1 MNPENLMEIENV
13 ASQIGISRD
22 DLEPYGRYMAK
33 VNFMKSDNKRPK
45 GKLVLVTAMTPTK
58 YGEGKTTT
66 AIGISQALH
75 SMGQRVSISIR
86 EPSMGP
92 CFGVKGGATGGGKA
106 TVEPSDRIN
115 LLFTGDF
122 PAISAAHNLLSALI
136 NNHIFHGNQLKINPE
151 KIVFPRTIDMNDRSL
166 RNIIVGVSQGEGGIL
181 ARDSFVITP
190 ASEIMA
196 IVGLSESYNDLK
208 KRLTNI
214 LVGYTFDNKP
224 VYSGDLK
231 AEGAMAAILV
241 DALKPNLVQ
250 AKGGV
255 PAFIHTGPF
264 GNIAHGTS
272 SLIAARV
279 ALATSDIVLTEA
291 GFGSDLGAEKF
302 MNLVSRIGNI
312 PISAVIIVATI
323 RAIKLHGG
331 NDRADVED
339 VDAIKM
345 GFNNLLF
352 HVENIRKFGFDP
364 IVALNR
370 FPDDTEKEITEVE
383 SLLKNN
389 SIAFGLSEVYE
400 KGADGGKELAQLL
413 MNRLPKDPISVK
425 YTYNM
430 EQSLTEKIESIG
442 REIYGAKNVIYTKT
456 AQNNIKKIEKIG
468 YGHLPIC
475 MAKTQY
481 SISDDPLKLN
491 APEGFSITVT
501 SVALSSGAGFVVVYL
516 GNVMTMPGLPKEPA
530 SDGMDI
536 TENGI
541 ITGLI

>member
-45 GKLVLVTAMTPTK
+45 GKLILVTAMTPTK

-389 SIAFGLSEVYE
+389 SIAYGLSEVYE

-456 AQNNIKKIEKIG
+456 AQNNIKKIEKLG

>member
-1 MNPENLMEIENV
+1 MEPDKLMKIENV

-22 DLEPYGRYMAK
+22 EIEPYGDYMAK
-33 VNFMKSDNKRPK
+33 INFMKLNTKK
-45 GKLVLVTAMTPTK
+45 VQGKLVLVTAMTPTK

-66 AIGISQALH
+66 VIGISQALH
-75 SMGQRVSISIR
+75 SMGKKVSISIR

-122 PAISAAHNLLSALI
+122 PAITAAHNLLSALI

-166 RNIIVGVSQGEGGIL
+166 RNIIVGVTQGEGGIL

-196 IVGLSESYNDLK
+196 IVGLSDSYGDLK
-208 KRLTNI
+208 RRLARI

-231 AEGAMAAILV
+231 AHGAMAAILV

-272 SLIAARV
+272 SLIAART

-302 MNLVSRIGNI
+302 MNLVSRVGDI
-312 PISAVIIVATI
+312 PISAVVIVATI
-323 RAIKLHGG
+323 RAMKLHGG
-331 NDRADVED
+331 NDKSDVED
-339 VDAIKM
+339 VDAVKK
-345 GFNNLLF
+345 GFNNLMF
-352 HVENIRKFGFDP
+352 HVENIRKFGFEP
-364 IVALNR
+364 VVALNR
-370 FPDDTEKEITEVE
+370 FPDDTENEIDQVE
-383 SLLKNN
+383 TLLKKN
-389 SIAFGLSEVYE
+389 SIAYGLSEVFE
-400 KGADGGKELAQLL
+400 KGAEGGKEVADLL
-413 MNRLPKDPISVK
+413 LKRMPENPISVK
-425 YTYNM
+425 YTYSM
-430 EQSLTEKIESIG
+430 DQTLTEKIENIG
-442 REIYGAKNVIYTKT
+442 KKIYGAKEVIYTRT
-456 AQNNIKKIEKIG
+456 AQSNIKKIEKLG
-468 YGHLPIC
+468 YGKLPIC

-491 APEGFSITVT
+491 APEDFSITVT
-501 SVALSSGAGFVVVYL
+501 SVALSSGAEFVVVYL
-516 GNVMTMPGLPKEPA
+516 GSVMTMPGLPKEPA
-530 SDGMDI
+530 SNGIDI
-536 TENGI
+536 NENGI
-541 ITGLI
+541 ITGLF

>member
-1 MNPENLMEIENV
+1 MEPDKLMKIENV

-22 DLEPYGRYMAK
+22 EIEPYGDYMAK
-33 VNFMKSDNKRPK
+33 INFMKLNTKK
-45 GKLVLVTAMTPTK
+45 VQGKLVLVTAMTPTK

-66 AIGISQALH
+66 VIGISQALH
-75 SMGQRVSISIR
+75 SMGQKVSISIR

-122 PAISAAHNLLSALI
+122 PAITAAHNLLSALI

-151 KIVFPRTIDMNDRSL
+151 KIIFPRTIDMNDRSL
-166 RNIIVGVSQGEGGIL
+166 RNIIVGVTQGEGGIL

-196 IVGLSESYNDLK
+196 IVGLSDSYGDLK
-208 KRLTNI
+208 RRLARI

-231 AEGAMAAILV
+231 AHGAMAAILV

-272 SLIAARV
+272 SLIAART
-279 ALATSDIVLTEA
+279 AMATSDIVLTEA

-302 MNLVSRIGNI
+302 MNLVSRVGDI
-312 PISAVIIVATI
+312 PISAVVIVATI
-323 RAIKLHGG
+323 RAMKLHGG
-331 NDRADVED
+331 NDKSDVED
-339 VDAIKM
+339 VDAVKK
-345 GFNNLLF
+345 GFNNLMF
-352 HVENIRKFGFDP
+352 HVENIRKFGFEP
-364 IVALNR
+364 VVALNR
-370 FPDDTEKEITEVE
+370 FPDDTENEIDQVE
-383 SLLKNN
+383 TLLKKN
-389 SIAFGLSEVYE
+389 SIAYGLSEVFE
-400 KGADGGKELAQLL
+400 KGAEGGKEVADLL
-413 MNRLPKDPISVK
+413 LKRMPENPISVK
-425 YTYNM
+425 YTYSM
-430 EQSLTEKIESIG
+430 DQTLTEKIENIG
-442 REIYGAKNVIYTKT
+442 KKIYGAKEVIYTRT
-456 AQNNIKKIEKIG
+456 AQSNIKKIEKLG
-468 YGHLPIC
+468 YGKLPIC

-491 APEGFSITVT
+491 APEDFSITVT
-501 SVALSSGAGFVVVYL
+501 SVALSSGAEFVVVYL
-516 GNVMTMPGLPKEPA
+516 GSVMTMPGLPKEPA
-530 SDGMDI
+530 SNGIDI
-536 TENGI
+536 NENGI
-541 ITGLI
+541 ITGLF

>member
-1 MNPENLMEIENV
+1 MDTDKLMKIEDV
-13 ASQIGISRD
+13 ASQLGISKD
-22 DLEPYGRYMAK
+22 EIEPYGDYMAK
-33 VNFMKSDNKRPK
+33 VNFMKLNRKQVQ

-66 AIGISQALH
+66 VIGISQALH
-75 SMGQRVSISIR
+75 KMGQKVSISIR

-122 PAISAAHNLLSALI
+122 PAITAAHNLLSALI

-196 IVGLSESYNDLK
+196 IVGLSDSYSDLK
-208 KRLTNI
+208 RRLARI
-214 LVGYTFDNKP
+214 LVGYTFDSKP

-231 AEGAMAAILV
+231 AQGAMAAILV

-272 SLIAARV
+272 SLIAART

-302 MNLVSRIGNI
+302 MNLVSRVGNI
-312 PISAVIIVATI
+312 PISAVVIVATI
-323 RAIKLHGG
+323 RAMKLHGG
-331 NDRADVED
+331 NDRHDVED
-339 VDAIKM
+339 VNALKN
-345 GFNNLLF
+345 GFNNLMF
-352 HVENIRKFGFDP
+352 HVKNMRNFGFEP
-364 IVALNR
+364 LVALNR
-370 FPDDTEKEITEVE
+370 FPDDTENEIAEVE
-383 SLLKNN
+383 TLLRNN
-389 SIAFGLSEVYE
+389 SIAYGLSEVYE
-400 KGADGGKELAQLL
+400 KGADGGEAIAELL
-413 MNRLPKDPISVK
+413 MKTIPAKPISVK
-425 YTYNM
+425 YTYSM
-430 EQSLTEKIESIG
+430 DQMLTEKIESIG
-442 REIYGAKNVIYTKT
+442 KKIYGAKEVIYTRA
-456 AQNNIKKIEKIG
+456 AQSNIKKIERLG
-468 YGHLPIC
+468 YGKLPIC

-481 SISDDPLKLN
+481 SISDDPLKPN
-491 APEGFSITVT
+491 APEDFSITVT
-501 SVALSSGAGFVVVYL
+501 SVALSSGAEFVVVYL
-516 GNVMTMPGLPKEPA
+516 GSVMTMPGLPKEPA
-530 SDGMDI
+530 SDGIDI

-541 ITGLI
+541 ITGLL

>member
-1 MNPENLMEIENV
+1 MEPDKLMKIENV

-22 DLEPYGRYMAK
+22 EIEPYGDYMAK
-33 VNFMKSDNKRPK
+33 INFMKLNTKK
-45 GKLVLVTAMTPTK
+45 VQGKLVLVTAMTPTK

-66 AIGISQALH
+66 VIGISQALH
-75 SMGQRVSISIR
+75 SMGKKVSISIR

-122 PAISAAHNLLSALI
+122 PAITAAHNLLSALI

-166 RNIIVGVSQGEGGIL
+166 RNIIVGVTQGEGGIL

-196 IVGLSESYNDLK
+196 IVGLSDSYGDLK
-208 KRLTNI
+208 RRLARI

-231 AEGAMAAILV
+231 AQGAMAAILV

-272 SLIAARV
+272 SLIAART

-302 MNLVSRIGNI
+302 MNLVSRVGDI
-312 PISAVIIVATI
+312 PISAVVIVATI
-323 RAIKLHGG
+323 RAMKLHGG
-331 NDRADVED
+331 NDKSDVED
-339 VDAIKM
+339 VDAVKK
-345 GFNNLLF
+345 GFNNLMF
-352 HVENIRKFGFDP
+352 HVENIRKFGFEP
-364 IVALNR
+364 VVALNR
-370 FPDDTEKEITEVE
+370 FPDDTENEIDQVE
-383 SLLKNN
+383 TLLKKN
-389 SIAFGLSEVYE
+389 SIAYGLSEVFE
-400 KGADGGKELAQLL
+400 KGAEGGKEVADLL
-413 MNRLPKDPISVK
+413 LKRMPENPISVK
-425 YTYNM
+425 YTYSM
-430 EQSLTEKIESIG
+430 DQTLTEKIENIG
-442 REIYGAKNVIYTKT
+442 KKIYGAKEVIYTRT
-456 AQNNIKKIEKIG
+456 AQSNIKKIEKLG
-468 YGHLPIC
+468 YGKLPIC

-491 APEGFSITVT
+491 APEDFSITVT
-501 SVALSSGAGFVVVYL
+501 SVALSSGAEFVVVYL
-516 GNVMTMPGLPKEPA
+516 GSVMTMPGLPKEPA
-530 SDGMDI
+530 SNGIDI
-536 TENGI
+536 NENGI
-541 ITGLI
+541 IKGLF

>member
-1 MNPENLMEIENV
+1 MDTNKLMKIEDV
-13 ASQIGISRD
+13 ASQIGISKD
-22 DLEPYGRYMAK
+22 KIEPYGDYMAK
-33 VNFMKSDNKRPK
+33 VNFMKLNKK
-45 GKLVLVTAMTPTK
+45 QVQGKLVLVTAMTPTK

-66 AIGISQALH
+66 VIGISQALH
-75 SMGQRVSISIR
+75 KMGQKVSISIR

-92 CFGVKGGATGGGKA
+92 CFGVKGGATGGGEA

-122 PAISAAHNLLSALI
+122 PAITAAHNLLSALI

-196 IVGLSESYNDLK
+196 IVGLSDSYSDLK
-208 KRLTNI
+208 RRLARI

-231 AEGAMAAILV
+231 AHGAMAAILV

-272 SLIAARV
+272 SLIAART

-302 MNLVSRIGNI
+302 MNLVSRVGNI
-312 PISAVIIVATI
+312 PISAVVIVATI
-323 RAIKLHGG
+323 RAMKLHGG
-331 NDRADVED
+331 NDRHDVED
-339 VDAIKM
+339 VNALKN
-345 GFNNLLF
+345 GFNNLMF
-352 HVENIRKFGFDP
+352 HVKNMRNFGFEP
-364 IVALNR
+364 LVALNR
-370 FPDDTEKEITEVE
+370 FPDDTENEIAEVE
-383 SLLKNN
+383 TLLRNN
-389 SIAFGLSEVYE
+389 SIAYGLSEVYE
-400 KGADGGKELAQLL
+400 KGADGGKAIAELL
-413 MNRLPKDPISVK
+413 MKTIPAKPISVK
-425 YTYNM
+425 YTYSM
-430 EQSLTEKIESIG
+430 DQMLTEKIESIG
-442 REIYGAKNVIYTKT
+442 KKIYGAKEVIYTRA
-456 AQNNIKKIEKIG
+456 AQSNIKKIERLG
-468 YGHLPIC
+468 YGKLPIC

-481 SISDDPLKLN
+481 SISDDPLKPN
-491 APEGFSITVT
+491 APEDFSITVT
-501 SVALSSGAGFVVVYL
+501 SVALSSGAEFVVVYL
-516 GNVMTMPGLPKEPA
+516 GSVMTMPGLPKEPA
-530 SDGMDI
+530 SDGIDI

-541 ITGLI
+541 ITGLL

>member
-1 MNPENLMEIENV
+1 MEPDKLMKIENV

-22 DLEPYGRYMAK
+22 EIEPYGDYMAK
-33 VNFMKSDNKRPK
+33 INFMKLNTKK
-45 GKLVLVTAMTPTK
+45 VQGKLVLVTAMTPTK

-66 AIGISQALH
+66 VIGISQALH
-75 SMGQRVSISIR
+75 SMGQKVSISIR

-122 PAISAAHNLLSALI
+122 PAITAAHNLLSALI

-166 RNIIVGVSQGEGGIL
+166 RNIIVGVTQGEGGIL

-196 IVGLSESYNDLK
+196 IVGLSDSYGDLK
-208 KRLTNI
+208 RRLARI

-231 AEGAMAAILV
+231 AHGAMAAILV

-272 SLIAARV
+272 SLIAART
-279 ALATSDIVLTEA
+279 AMATSDIVLTEA

-302 MNLVSRIGNI
+302 MNLVSRVGDI
-312 PISAVIIVATI
+312 PISAVVIVATI
-323 RAIKLHGG
+323 RAMKLHGG
-331 NDRADVED
+331 NDKSDVED
-339 VDAIKM
+339 VDAVKK
-345 GFNNLLF
+345 GFNNLMF

-364 IVALNR
+364 LVALNR
-370 FPDDTEKEITEVE
+370 FPDDTENEIDQAET
-383 SLLKNN
+383 LLKKN
-389 SIAFGLSEVYE
+389 SIAYGLSEVFE
-400 KGADGGKELAQLL
+400 KGAEGGKEVADLL
-413 MNRLPKDPISVK
+413 LKRMPENPISVK
-425 YTYNM
+425 YTYSM
-430 EQSLTEKIESIG
+430 DQTLTEKIENIG
-442 REIYGAKNVIYTKT
+442 KKIYGAKEVIYTRT
-456 AQNNIKKIEKIG
+456 AQSNIKKIEKLG
-468 YGHLPIC
+468 YGKLPIC

-491 APEGFSITVT
+491 APEDFSITVT
-501 SVALSSGAGFVVVYL
+501 SVALSSGAEFVVVYL
-516 GNVMTMPGLPKEPA
+516 GSVMTMPGLPKEPA
-530 SDGMDI
+530 SNGIDI
-536 TENGI
+536 NENGI
-541 ITGLI
+541 ITGLF

>member
-1 MNPENLMEIENV
+1 MEPDKLMKIENV

-22 DLEPYGRYMAK
+22 EIEPYGDYMAK
-33 VNFMKSDNKRPK
+33 INFMKLNTKK
-45 GKLVLVTAMTPTK
+45 VQGKLVLVTAMTPTK

-66 AIGISQALH
+66 VIGISQALH
-75 SMGQRVSISIR
+75 SMGQKVSISIR

-122 PAISAAHNLLSALI
+122 PAITAAHNLLSALI

-166 RNIIVGVSQGEGGIL
+166 RNIIVGVTQGEGGIL

-196 IVGLSESYNDLK
+196 IVGLSDSYGDLK
-208 KRLTNI
+208 RRLARI

-231 AEGAMAAILV
+231 AHGAMAAILV

-272 SLIAARV
+272 SLIAART

-302 MNLVSRIGNI
+302 MNLVSRVGDI
-312 PISAVIIVATI
+312 PISAVVIVATI

-331 NDRADVED
+331 NDKSDVED
-339 VDAIKM
+339 VDAVKK
-345 GFNNLLF
+345 GFNNLMF

-364 IVALNR
+364 LVALNR
-370 FPDDTEKEITEVE
+370 FPDDTENEIDQAET
-383 SLLKNN
+383 LLKKN
-389 SIAFGLSEVYE
+389 SIAYGLSEVFE
-400 KGADGGKELAQLL
+400 KGAEGGKEVADLL
-413 MNRLPKDPISVK
+413 LKRMPENPISVK
-425 YTYNM
+425 YTYSM
-430 EQSLTEKIESIG
+430 DQTLTEKIENIG
-442 REIYGAKNVIYTKT
+442 KKIYGAKEVIYTRT
-456 AQNNIKKIEKIG
+456 AQSNIKKIEKLG
-468 YGHLPIC
+468 YGKLPIC

-491 APEGFSITVT
+491 APEDFSITVT
-501 SVALSSGAGFVVVYL
+501 SVALSSGAEFVVVYL
-516 GNVMTMPGLPKEPA
+516 GSVMTMPGLPKEPA
-530 SDGMDI
+530 SNGIDI
-536 TENGI
+536 NENGI
-541 ITGLI
+541 ITGLF

>member
-1 MNPENLMEIENV
+1 MEPDKLMKIENV

-22 DLEPYGRYMAK
+22 EIEPYGDYMAK
-33 VNFMKSDNKRPK
+33 INFMKLNTKK
-45 GKLVLVTAMTPTK
+45 VQGKLVLVTAMTPTK

-66 AIGISQALH
+66 VIGISQALH
-75 SMGQRVSISIR
+75 SMGKKVSISIR

-122 PAISAAHNLLSALI
+122 PAITAAHNLLSALI

-166 RNIIVGVSQGEGGIL
+166 RNIIVGVTQGEGGIL

-196 IVGLSESYNDLK
+196 IVGLSDSYGDLK
-208 KRLTNI
+208 RRLARI

-231 AEGAMAAILV
+231 AHGAMAAILV

-272 SLIAARV
+272 SLIAART

-302 MNLVSRIGNI
+302 MNLVSRVGDI
-312 PISAVIIVATI
+312 PISAVVIVATI

-331 NDRADVED
+331 NDKSDVED
-339 VDAIKM
+339 VDAVKK
-345 GFNNLLF
+345 GFNNLMF
-352 HVENIRKFGFDP
+352 HVENIRKFGFEP
-364 IVALNR
+364 VVALNR
-370 FPDDTEKEITEVE
+370 FPDDTENEIDQVE
-383 SLLKNN
+383 TLLKKN
-389 SIAFGLSEVYE
+389 SIAYGLSEVFE
-400 KGADGGKELAQLL
+400 KGAEGGKEVADLL
-413 MNRLPKDPISVK
+413 LKRMPENPISVK
-425 YTYNM
+425 YTYSM
-430 EQSLTEKIESIG
+430 DQTLTEKIENIG
-442 REIYGAKNVIYTKT
+442 KKIYGAKEVIYTRT
-456 AQNNIKKIEKIG
+456 AQSNIKKIEKLG
-468 YGHLPIC
+468 YGKLPIC

-491 APEGFSITVT
+491 APEDFSITVT
-501 SVALSSGAGFVVVYL
+501 SVALSSGAEFVVVYL
-516 GNVMTMPGLPKEPA
+516 GSVMTMPGLPKEPA
-530 SDGMDI
+530 SNGIDI
-536 TENGI
+536 NENGI
-541 ITGLI
+541 ITGLS

>member
-1 MNPENLMEIENV
+1 MEPDKLMKIENV

-22 DLEPYGRYMAK
+22 EIEPYGDYMAK
-33 VNFMKSDNKRPK
+33 INFMKLNTKK
-45 GKLVLVTAMTPTK
+45 VQGKLVLVTAMTPTK

-66 AIGISQALH
+66 VIGISQALH
-75 SMGQRVSISIR
+75 SMGKKVSISIR

-122 PAISAAHNLLSALI
+122 PAITAAHNLLSALI

-166 RNIIVGVSQGEGGIL
+166 RNIIVGVTQGEGGIL

-196 IVGLSESYNDLK
+196 IVGLSDSYGDLK
-208 KRLTNI
+208 RRLARI

-231 AEGAMAAILV
+231 AHGAMAAILV

-272 SLIAARV
+272 SLIAART

-302 MNLVSRIGNI
+302 MNLVSRVGDI
-312 PISAVIIVATI
+312 PISAVVIVATI
-323 RAIKLHGG
+323 RAMKLHGG
-331 NDRADVED
+331 NDKSDVED
-339 VDAIKM
+339 VDAVKK
-345 GFNNLLF
+345 GFNNLMF

-364 IVALNR
+364 LVALNR
-370 FPDDTEKEITEVE
+370 FPDDTENEIDQVE
-383 SLLKNN
+383 TLLKKN
-389 SIAFGLSEVYE
+389 SIAYGLSEVFE
-400 KGADGGKELAQLL
+400 KGAEGGKEVADLL
-413 MNRLPKDPISVK
+413 LKRMPENPISVK
-425 YTYNM
+425 YTYSM
-430 EQSLTEKIESIG
+430 DQTLTEKIENIG
-442 REIYGAKNVIYTKT
+442 KKIYGAKEVIYTRT
-456 AQNNIKKIEKIG
+456 AQSNIKKIEKLG
-468 YGHLPIC
+468 YGKLPIC

-491 APEGFSITVT
+491 APEDFSITVT
-501 SVALSSGAGFVVVYL
+501 SVALSSGAEFVVVYL
-516 GNVMTMPGLPKEPA
+516 GSVMTMPGLPKEPA
-530 SDGMDI
+530 SNGIDI
-536 TENGI
+536 NENGI
-541 ITGLI
+541 ITGLF

>member
-1 MNPENLMEIENV
+1 MEPDKLMKIENV

-22 DLEPYGRYMAK
+22 EIEPYGDYMAK
-33 VNFMKSDNKRPK
+33 INFMKLNTKK
-45 GKLVLVTAMTPTK
+45 VQGKLVLVTAMTPTK

-66 AIGISQALH
+66 VIGISQALH
-75 SMGQRVSISIR
+75 SMGQKVSISIR

-122 PAISAAHNLLSALI
+122 PAITAAHNLLSALI

-166 RNIIVGVSQGEGGIL
+166 RNIIVGVTQGEGGIL

-196 IVGLSESYNDLK
+196 IVGLSDSYGDLK
-208 KRLTNI
+208 RRLARI

-231 AEGAMAAILV
+231 AHGAMAAILV

-272 SLIAARV
+272 SLIAART

-302 MNLVSRIGNI
+302 MNLVSRVGDI
-312 PISAVIIVATI
+312 PISAVVIVATI
-323 RAIKLHGG
+323 RAMKLHGG
-331 NDRADVED
+331 NDKSDVED
-339 VDAIKM
+339 VDAVKK
-345 GFNNLLF
+345 GFNNLMF
-352 HVENIRKFGFDP
+352 HVENIRKFGFEP

-370 FPDDTEKEITEVE
+370 FPDDTENEIDQVE
-383 SLLKNN
+383 TLLKKN
-389 SIAFGLSEVYE
+389 SIAYGLSEVFE
-400 KGADGGKELAQLL
+400 KGAEGGKEVADLL
-413 MNRLPKDPISVK
+413 LKRMPENPISVK
-425 YTYNM
+425 YTYSM
-430 EQSLTEKIESIG
+430 DQTLTEKIENIG
-442 REIYGAKNVIYTKT
+442 KKIYGAKEVIYTRT
-456 AQNNIKKIEKIG
+456 AQSNIKKIEKLG
-468 YGHLPIC
+468 YGKLPIC

-491 APEGFSITVT
+491 APEDFSITVT
-501 SVALSSGAGFVVVYL
+501 SVALSSGAEFVVVYL
-516 GNVMTMPGLPKEPA
+516 GSVMTMPGLPKEPA
-530 SDGMDI
+530 SNGIDI
-536 TENGI
+536 NENGI
-541 ITGLI
+541 ITGLF

>member
-66 AIGISQALH
+66 VIGISQALH

-389 SIAFGLSEVYE
+389 SIAYGLSEVYE

-413 MNRLPKDPISVK
+413 MNRLPKDPLSVK

-456 AQNNIKKIEKIG
+456 AQNNIKKIEKLG

>member
-389 SIAFGLSEVYE
+389 SIAYGLSEVYE
-400 KGADGGKELAQLL
+400 KGADGGKELARLL
-413 MNRLPKDPISVK
+413 MKRLPKDPISVK

-456 AQNNIKKIEKIG
+456 AQNNIKKIEKLG

>member
-1 MNPENLMEIENV
+1 MEPDKLMKIENV
-13 ASQIGISRD
+13 ASQIGISKD
-22 DLEPYGRYMAK
+22 EIEPYGDYMAK
-33 VNFMKSDNKRPK
+33 INFMKLNTKK
-45 GKLVLVTAMTPTK
+45 VQGKLVLVTAMTPTK

-66 AIGISQALH
+66 VIGISQALH
-75 SMGQRVSISIR
+75 SMGKKVSISIR

-92 CFGVKGGATGGGKA
+92 CFGVKGGATGGGEA

-122 PAISAAHNLLSALI
+122 PAITAAHNLLSALI
-136 NNHIFHGNQLKINPE
+136 NNQIFHGNQLKINPE

-166 RNIIVGVSQGEGGIL
+166 RNIIVGVTQGEGGIL

-196 IVGLSESYNDLK
+196 IVGLSDSYGDLK
-208 KRLTNI
+208 RRLARI

-231 AEGAMAAILV
+231 AHGAMAAILV

-272 SLIAARV
+272 SLIAART

-291 GFGSDLGAEKF
+291 GFGSDLGVEKF
-302 MNLVSRIGNI
+302 MNLVSRVGDI
-312 PISAVIIVATI
+312 PISAVVIVATI
-323 RAIKLHGG
+323 RAMKLHGG
-331 NDRADVED
+331 NDKSDVED
-339 VDAIKM
+339 VDAVKK
-345 GFNNLLF
+345 GFNNLMF

-364 IVALNR
+364 LVALNR
-370 FPDDTEKEITEVE
+370 FPDDTENEIDQAET
-383 SLLKNN
+383 LLKKN
-389 SIAFGLSEVYE
+389 SIAYGLSEVFE
-400 KGADGGKELAQLL
+400 KGAEGGKEVADLL
-413 MNRLPKDPISVK
+413 LKRMPENPISVK
-425 YTYNM
+425 YTYSM
-430 EQSLTEKIESIG
+430 DQTLTEKIENIG
-442 REIYGAKNVIYTKT
+442 KKIYGAKEVIYTRT
-456 AQNNIKKIEKIG
+456 AQSNIKKIEKLG
-468 YGHLPIC
+468 YGKLPIC

-491 APEGFSITVT
+491 APEDFSITVT
-501 SVALSSGAGFVVVYL
+501 SVALSSGAEFVVVYL
-516 GNVMTMPGLPKEPA
+516 GSVMTMPGLPKEPA
-530 SDGMDI
+530 SNGIDI
-536 TENGI
+536 NENGI
-541 ITGLI
+541 ITGLF

>member
-1 MNPENLMEIENV
+1 MEPDKLMKIENV

-22 DLEPYGRYMAK
+22 EIEPYGDYMAK
-33 VNFMKSDNKRPK
+33 INFMKLNMKK
-45 GKLVLVTAMTPTK
+45 VQGKLVLVTAMTPTK

-66 AIGISQALH
+66 VIGISQALH
-75 SMGQRVSISIR
+75 SMGKKVSISIR

-122 PAISAAHNLLSALI
+122 PAITAAHNLLSALI

-166 RNIIVGVSQGEGGIL
+166 RNIIVGVTQGEGGIL

-196 IVGLSESYNDLK
+196 IVGLSDSYGDLK
-208 KRLTNI
+208 RRLARI

-231 AEGAMAAILV
+231 AHGAMAAILV

-272 SLIAARV
+272 SLIAART
-279 ALATSDIVLTEA
+279 ALATSDIVLTEG

-302 MNLVSRIGNI
+302 MNLVSRVGDI
-312 PISAVIIVATI
+312 PISAVVIVATI
-323 RAIKLHGG
+323 RAMKLHGG
-331 NDRADVED
+331 NDKSDVED
-339 VDAIKM
+339 VDAVKK
-345 GFNNLLF
+345 GFNNLMF

-364 IVALNR
+364 LVALNH
-370 FPDDTEKEITEVE
+370 FPDDTENEIDQAET
-383 SLLKNN
+383 LLKKN
-389 SIAFGLSEVYE
+389 SIAYGLSEVFE
-400 KGADGGKELAQLL
+400 KGAEGGKEVADLL
-413 MNRLPKDPISVK
+413 LKRMPENPISVK
-425 YTYNM
+425 YTYSM
-430 EQSLTEKIESIG
+430 DQTLTEKIENIG
-442 REIYGAKNVIYTKT
+442 KKIYGAKEVIYTRT
-456 AQNNIKKIEKIG
+456 AQSNIKKIEKLG
-468 YGHLPIC
+468 YGKLPIC

-491 APEGFSITVT
+491 APEDFSITVT
-501 SVALSSGAGFVVVYL
+501 SVALSSGAEFVVVYL
-516 GNVMTMPGLPKEPA
+516 GSVMTMPDLPKEPA
-530 SDGMDI
+530 SYGIDI
-536 TENGI
+536 NENGI
-541 ITGLI
+541 ITGLF